1 MGSTPI
7 HSRLPA
13 TASQAISAPSP
24 LSSPCRIL
32 QLRRLSTTQMVFSM
46 FNQPIDFV
54 HEDEPPRFLR
64 AQALPY
70 PDLQRVWTRVQLTP
84 FAGHPELE
92 MVILDPEA
100 QVVAEMVM
108 VDVQFTYIS
117 LTMHLKRPRPAEAY
131 HLLLRLTRDHT
142 LLDQRS
148 VPFDLVFVERDEA
161 MADAETLVWTE
172 RGAAMEPLPPEEAID
187 LGLIPAKQAA
197 QELSNNGNS
206 SA

>member
-1 MGSTPI
+1 MM
-7 HSRLPA
+7 L
-13 TASQAISAPSP
+13 
-24 LSSPCRIL
+24 
-32 QLRRLSTTQMVFSM
+32 
-46 FNQPIDFV
+46 NQPIEFV

-92 MVILDPEA
+92 MAILDPDGQPEA
-100 QVVAEMVM
+100 AMTM

-117 LTMHLKRPRPAEAY
+117 LTMHLKRPQPSQPY

-142 LLDQRS
+142 LLDQRAVS
-148 VPFDLVFVERDEA
+148 FELVFVERDEA
-161 MADAETLVWTE
+161 MAEAETLEWTE
-172 RGAAMEPLPPEEAID
+172 RGVAIEPLPPDED
-187 LGLIPAKQAA
+187 PPDYIPDDPAPADRS
-197 QELSNNGNS
+197 LNG